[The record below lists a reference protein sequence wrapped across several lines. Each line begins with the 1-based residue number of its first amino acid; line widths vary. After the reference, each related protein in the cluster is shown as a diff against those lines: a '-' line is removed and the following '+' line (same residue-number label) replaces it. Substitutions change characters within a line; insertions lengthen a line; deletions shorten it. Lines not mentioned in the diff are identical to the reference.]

1 MYQMD
6 SEPFIFDA
14 LDSDTD
20 EIRLIELQPCDP
32 DQADAQVACTMITA
46 KLSDSP
52 KYEALSY
59 MWGSLDSSRVITV
72 DERDFA
78 VGENLWLAL
87 RQLRLGTT

>member
-32 DQADAQVACTMITA
+32 DQADAQVTCTMITA